1 MLQRGQITEKTSS
14 FLTTDI
20 DRTQQL
26 YLLPKIHKDMNNPP
40 GRPIVSGS
48 GGPTEKNL
56 NLWTTSLVPWY
67 HYQGHI
73 LGTPPI

>member
-14 FLTTDI
+14 YLTTDI

-40 GRPIVSGS
+40 GKTYGLRQWRPHRENISICGPLYWSSGA
-48 GGPTEKNL
+48 TIK
-56 NLWTTSLVPWY
+56 VI
-67 HYQGHI
+67 H
-73 LGTPPI
+73 